1 MEQEVIRELS
11 TADLIERLEDESKQL
26 VKLRLNHAVS
36 PLENPNKIKAYRKII
51 ARIKTELRNRELVE
65 QKTSDK
71 K

>member
-11 TADLIERLEDESKQL
+11 TADLFERLEDESKQL

-51 ARIKTELRNRELVE
+51 ARIKTELRKRELEV
-65 QKTSDK
+65 QKTSENK
-71 K
+71 